1 MQMTAVRLIIQAA
14 EARSSAPT
22 ALLRGVTLSLH
33 TVTLRLHKAILL
45 LRAAIPRRRED
56 LRARLLRRVPLR
68 HPAILPRQATLR
80 EAARTAMADLAVE
93 ETAAATP
100 AVHHMAAADHY
111 PFKFCA
117 EPAQFGQALVF
128 AASATLRIIRG

>member
-1 MQMTAVRLIIQAA
+1 MTAVRLIIQAA
-14 EARSSAPT
+14 ETRSSAPT

-80 EAARTAMADLAVE
+80 EEAARTAMADLAVE

-100 AVHHMAAADHY
+100 AVHHTAAADHY

-117 EPAQFGQALVF
+117 ELLNLGRLLCLPPLQLSELSGV
-128 AASATLRIIRG
+128 R